1 MWRAAPRE
9 ATVVGAVN
17 AATGVLTAVQ
27 IGLTQRLI
35 QGVLH
40 AQADLARARI

>member
-9 ATVVGAVN
+9 ATVVRAVN